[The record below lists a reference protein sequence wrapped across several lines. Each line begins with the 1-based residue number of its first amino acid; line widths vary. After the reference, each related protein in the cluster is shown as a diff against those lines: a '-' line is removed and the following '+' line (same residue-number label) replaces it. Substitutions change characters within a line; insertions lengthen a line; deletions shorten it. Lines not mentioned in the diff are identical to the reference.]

1 MLTYSPNPTF
11 RTNLPKSPLLATVTD
26 ALGKVPIVR
35 LNRIHPS
42 CQQHHLYLKLLG
54 ASTGAIVAAALADTQ
69 RFTQPQTMLLL
80 NPDRGDRYLETVYNA
95 DWLTAQ
101 GINILEHSHLTEAI
115 ANLLPVPLD
124 IVGRSQE

>member
-1 MLTYSPNPTF
+1 
-11 RTNLPKSPLLATVTD
+11 
-26 ALGKVPIVR
+26 
-35 LNRIHPS
+35 
-42 CQQHHLYLKLLG
+42 
-54 ASTGAIVAAALADTQ
+54 
-69 RFTQPQTMLLL
+69 MLLL
-80 NPDRGDRYLETVYNA
+80 NFDRGDRYLETVYNA